1 MLRISW
7 HGQLKSVLLMSC
19 ELSNNGRNECSIN
32 RGCSEGL
39 PRVRMGES
47 LVLEKK
53 LAYSE
58 NLQRGKKQLGCEK
71 TAQ

>member
-1 MLRISW
+1 MHRLAWTQVSD
-7 HGQLKSVLLMSC
+7 LLISC

-32 RGCSEGL
+32 RGCSEWL

-47 LVLEKK
+47 LVVKKK
-53 LAYSE
+53 LGYSE
-58 NLQRGKKQLGCEK
+58 YLRRGEKQLGCEK

>member
-1 MLRISW
+1 MLRIRW
-7 HGQLKSVLLMSC
+7 HGQLKSVLLMSW
-19 ELSNNGRNECSIN
+19 ELSNNGQNKCSIN

-39 PRVRMGES
+39 PRVRKGES

-58 NLQRGKKQLGCEK
+58 NLRRGEKQLGCEK

>member
-1 MLRISW
+1 MLRIRW
-7 HGQLKSVLLMSC
+7 HGQLKSVLLMSW

-58 NLQRGKKQLGCEK
+58 NLRRGEKQLGCEK